1 MSGGDDRIRT
11 CEGLLTLNGLANR
24 RLQPLGHISV
34 PFQAKTN
41 SSRRPQIV
49 KVTNCRLDSVI
60 NSDRVAKLTMGLS
73 RRHFLAGIV
82 STPLVALSAASAYAT
97 LIEPFE
103 YLISKTDV
111 YIKDLPE
118 RFENYR
124 ITQLTDIH
132 HSRILAIDEVRR
144 VVHLAQQTNPDL
156 FVLTGDYST
165 SYRRYIEPCAET
177 LGSLSAP
184 DGVWAVLGNHDHYT
198 DPELTTRALERQH
211 IAVLNNKN
219 TSIRRGSDMLQLSG
233 IDDWSWNATDW
244 VKGFVGLNK
253 KIPTILLSHQP
264 SVLEL
269 EQTQDVSLILSG
281 HTHGGQIKLPWLGTP
296 AKFATR
302 DLRFTQG
309 LFRHND
315 VQLYVSSGTGVIGL
329 PIRFGVRPEIAV
341 LRLKRAD

>member
-1 MSGGDDRIRT
+1 
-11 CEGLLTLNGLANR
+11 
-24 RLQPLGHISV
+24 
-34 PFQAKTN
+34 
-41 SSRRPQIV
+41 
-49 KVTNCRLDSVI
+49 
-60 NSDRVAKLTMGLS
+60 MGLT

-82 STPLVALSAASAYAT
+82 STPLLALSAASAYAT
-97 LIEPFE
+97 LIEPYH
-103 YLISKTDV
+103 YLISETDI

-132 HSRILAIDEVRR
+132 HSRILGIDEVNR
-144 VVHLAQQTNPDL
+144 VVRLAQQTKPDV

-165 SYRRYIEPCAET
+165 SYRRYIEPCVEA

-198 DPELTTRALERQH
+198 DAELTTRALERQH

-219 TSIRRGSDMLQLSG
+219 TSLNRGTDVLQLSG
-233 IDDWSWNATDW
+233 IDDFTWNATDW
-244 VKGFVGLNK
+244 TRAFVGLNK

-264 SVLEL
+264 SVLEF
-269 EQTQDVSLILSG
+269 EQTQNVSLILSG
-281 HTHGGQIKLPWLGTP
+281 HTHGGQIKVPWLGVP
-296 AKFATR
+296 ARFATK
-302 DLRFTQG
+302 DLRFAQG

-341 LRLKRAD
+341 LRLTRAA